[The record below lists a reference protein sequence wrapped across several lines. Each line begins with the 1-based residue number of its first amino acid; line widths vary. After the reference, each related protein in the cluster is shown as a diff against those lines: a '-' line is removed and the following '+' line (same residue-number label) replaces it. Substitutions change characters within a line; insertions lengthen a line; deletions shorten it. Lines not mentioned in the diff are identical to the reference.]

1 MTMKHIWPAF
11 AVYVLVS
18 VVHVWALFAQKEI
31 HAPTKLLLMP
41 FLALA
46 VLVTLS
52 GQRGVTWKTAL
63 LLIAGILFSWLGD
76 GAATFFPM
84 FEDELPM
91 MLASFGIAHL
101 IYMWVFWKS
110 PGVKSRTRLPRWS
123 VIYAVAYI
131 VLMVLL
137 VPHTGVL
144 TIPVILYGLVLV
156 GTATLASLV
165 SRTVAWGGF
174 WFLVSDAILAF
185 RIFTP
190 ETMPQWTSGM
200 VMVTYTLGQLL
211 ITYGVTRRILQH
223 AVGQRGS
230 AVTRSPGR

>member
-1 MTMKHIWPAF
+1 MTMKRIWPAF
-11 AVYVLVS
+11 VIYVLVS
-18 VVHVWALFAQKEI
+18 VVHVWALFVQHGI

-46 VLVTLS
+46 VLVTCS
-52 GQRGVTWKTAL
+52 GQRGVAWKTAL

-84 FEDELPM
+84 FDDELPM
-91 MLASFGIAHL
+91 MLANFGIAHL
-101 IYMWVFWKS
+101 IYMWVFWRS
-110 PGVKSRTRLPRWS
+110 PGVKSRTKLPLWS
-123 VIYAVAYI
+123 AVYAVAYL

-144 TIPVILYGLVLV
+144 TIPVMLYGLVLV

-165 SRTVAWGGF
+165 SKTVAWGGF

-190 ETMPQWTSGM
+190 EVMPQWTSGA

-211 ITYGVTRRILQH
+211 IAYGVTWRILRH
-223 AVGQRGS
+223 AETRV
-230 AVTRSPGR
+230 VTRVPAR